1 MFGFDYVQRAEKV
14 RRPCNYW
21 KRIHLNAG
29 VSEYW
34 VLAEAKATGLK
45 AKRLLYFLQM
55 DKWKQTLHM
64 FVCFAERN
72 ADLNKLHAHIS
83 QSHFD
88 LQRRPSVL
96 CQ

>member
-1 MFGFDYVQRAEKV
+1 MAPISFIVWSFGDEAGLVSVFFKKLYSMFGFDYVQRAEKV

-45 AKRLLYFLQM
+45 AKRLLYFL
-55 DKWKQTLHM
+55 
-64 FVCFAERN
+64 
-72 ADLNKLHAHIS
+72 
-83 QSHFD
+83 
-88 LQRRPSVL
+88 
-96 CQ
+96 